1 METRVL
7 ADCLVTMD
15 PVNTGQRCAWVA
27 SLLGLAVVSSRMF
40 FAGHGPVIQYGAAVK
55 TQRKLHLT
63 DSFRQSEP
71 VLAAIVNA
79 CVRKPVSNW
88 DIVPALTPGSLQ
100 LVTDAQDAGG
110 KSTFGPSRFLAF
122 CKCPTATLMGACGI

>member
-1 METRVL
+1 MLARLRELGSHVVETRVL

-71 VLAAIVNA
+71 VLATIVSV
-79 CVRKPVSNW
+79 CVRKPLSKW
-88 DIVPALTPGSLQ
+88 EIVPALTP
-100 LVTDAQDAGG
+100 
-110 KSTFGPSRFLAF
+110 
-122 CKCPTATLMGACGI
+122 